1 MVTWKEGVTM
11 HFVTAKGIL
20 SSSVGMNIYRGCQ
33 HGCVYCDA
41 RSRCYQ
47 MNHIFEDIEVKENA
61 ISLLEAA
68 LKGKRRPCMMGTGTM
83 SDPYIPLE
91 KNLCMTRQMLEML
104 DKYGFG
110 ATLLTKSDLVLRDL
124 DVLQRINSRTKAV
137 IQISLTIMDDNLSRI
152 LEPNVCP
159 TSRRI
164 EVLRELQKAGIP
176 TVVWLCPVLPY
187 LTDTKENIQGILDAC
202 RETGVKGIIQYG
214 MGLTL
219 RDGNREY
226 FYKALDRHFPGL
238 KDVYIRNYGN
248 AYELPSPRAIEL
260 SKFFHA
266 TCETYGIWH
275 DNDRINAYLR
285 EFDEKDA
292 CTQLSLFD

>member
-1 MVTWKEGVTM
+1 M

-61 ISLLEAA
+61 LTLLESA
-68 LKGKRRPCMMGTGTM
+68 LKHKRRTCMLGTGTM
-83 SDPYIPLE
+83 SDPYIHIE
-91 KNLCMTRQMLEML
+91 KDLRMTRRMLEL
-104 DKYGFG
+104 ACQYGFG

-124 DVLQRINSRTKAV
+124 DVLQAINRKTKAV
-137 IQISLTIMDDNLSRI
+137 VQISLTNMDDGLSAI

-176 TVVWLCPVLPY
+176 TVVWLCPVVPF
-187 LTDTKENIQGILDAC
+187 LTDNRENIMGILDAC
-202 RETGVKGIIQYG
+202 RDTGVKGIIQFG

-219 RDGNREY
+219 REGNREY
-226 FYKALDRHFPGL
+226 FYAALDRHFPGL
-238 KDVYIRNYGN
+238 KEVYIRRYGN
-248 AYELPSPRAIEL
+248 AYELPSPREPEL
-260 SKFFHA
+260 MKLFHE
-266 TCETYGIWH
+266 TCEDYGIWH
-275 DNDRINAYLR
+275 NNDRIFGYLR
-285 EFDEKDA
+285 KFEEKEA
-292 CTQLSLFD
+292 AAQLSLFD

>member
-1 MVTWKEGVTM
+1 M

-61 ISLLEAA
+61 LTLLESA
-68 LKGKRRPCMMGTGTM
+68 LKHKRRTCMLGTGTM
-83 SDPYIPLE
+83 SDPYIHIE
-91 KNLCMTRQMLEML
+91 KDLRMTRRMLEL
-104 DKYGFG
+104 ACQYGFG

-124 DVLQRINSRTKAV
+124 DILQEINRRTKAV
-137 IQISLTIMDDNLSRI
+137 VQISLTNMDDGLSAI

-176 TVVWLCPVLPY
+176 TVVWLCPVVPF
-187 LTDTKENIQGILDAC
+187 LTDNRENIMGILDAC
-202 RETGVKGIIQYG
+202 RDTGVKGIIQFG

-219 RDGNREY
+219 REGNREY
-226 FYKALDRHFPGL
+226 FYAALDRHFPGL
-238 KDVYIRNYGN
+238 KEVYIRRYGN
-248 AYELPSPRAIEL
+248 AYELPSPREPEL
-260 SKFFHA
+260 MKLFHE
-266 TCETYGIWH
+266 TCEDYGIWH
-275 DNDRINAYLR
+275 NNDRIFGYLR
-285 EFDEKDA
+285 KFEEKEA
-292 CTQLSLFD
+292 AAQLSLFD